1 LPPLPSSCCKTEQ
14 FSLEKSSPMTNSCQ
28 LTWAVDN
35 DLWQVKFVE
44 ERVSFLH
51 FLTNVCAIAG
61 GNYSPLFAFSST

>member
-35 DLWQVKFVE
+35 D
-44 ERVSFLH
+44 
-51 FLTNVCAIAG
+51 
-61 GNYSPLFAFSST
+61 